1 MNRADRVGEGLQSV
15 CPEQRWKG
23 LAVAARHESTDDVD
37 PCLVLGEVAVL
48 LAEQGPP
55 GPALTALEK
64 GLGLAALGL
73 RDLGGRLVAG
83 TTAPARPVLEIP
95 VHGRAG
101 ALLGTLVA
109 VGALP
114 SQLPALRSAAA
125 VLGLA
130 LSPAASTDVEDDR
143 DALADALHDGPVQSL
158 VVARYASDA
167 AVRGGDATAARD
179 AVQAALVEA
188 RRFLWQ
194 LRPRGSAGLVEAMD
208 QLSTHL
214 VEAGGAP
221 LGLVGDV
228 EAAAALRGPAGVTA
242 YRLVQAVA
250 KPDGPAVR
258 VGLRTDGDRLV
269 VDVDGGVPLSS
280 PERWLR
286 RAQALGGDLQTSA
299 GRLRLLL
306 PHPEARTNP

>member
-1 MNRADRVGEGLQSV
+1 
-15 CPEQRWKG
+15 
-23 LAVAARHESTDDVD
+23 VAERDKSHDVVD
-37 PCLVLGEVAVL
+37 PCLVLGEIAVL
-48 LAEQGPP
+48 LAEGGPA
-55 GPALTALEK
+55 GPALRALES
-64 GLGLAALGL
+64 GLSLSALGL

-83 TTAPARPVLEIP
+83 SSAPEGPVLEIP

-101 ALLGTLVA
+101 TPLGMLVA
-109 VGALP
+109 VGAVPSHLP
-114 SQLPALRSAAA
+114 VLRSAAA

-130 LSPAASTDVEDDR
+130 LTPPEPLDVEDDR

-167 AVRGGDATAARD
+167 AVRGGDAVAARD

-214 VEAGGAP
+214 VEAGGSS

-250 KPDGPAVR
+250 KADGPPVR

-269 VDVDGGVPLSS
+269 VDVDGGVPL
-280 PERWLR
+280 PDPDRWLR
-286 RAQALGGDLQTSA
+286 RAQALGGDLETSA

-306 PHPEARTNP
+306 PHPAHKASEARTNP